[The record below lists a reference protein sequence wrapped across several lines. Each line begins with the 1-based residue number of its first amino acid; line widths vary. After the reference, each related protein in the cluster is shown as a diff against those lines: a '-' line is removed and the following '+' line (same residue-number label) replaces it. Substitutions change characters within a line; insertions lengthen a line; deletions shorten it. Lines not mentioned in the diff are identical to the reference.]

1 MVHPVVPLLRA
12 PLLVKVPPKEPNYV
26 TGEETKKVGLA
37 LSVEMRKR
45 YSAKNSRKGPELTK
59 LKGAKKAV
67 EEVRGALQ

>member
-37 LSVEMRKR
+37 PSEEMRKR
-45 YSAKNSRKGPELTK
+45 HSAKKIP
-59 LKGAKKAV
+59 KKA
-67 EEVRGALQ
+67 RN